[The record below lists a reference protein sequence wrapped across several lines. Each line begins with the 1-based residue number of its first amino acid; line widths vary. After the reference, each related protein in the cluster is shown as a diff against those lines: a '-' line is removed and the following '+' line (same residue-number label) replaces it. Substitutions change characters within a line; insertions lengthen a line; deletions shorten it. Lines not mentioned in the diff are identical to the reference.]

1 MRIGDFVSVSLAC
14 GAVLICGCGL
24 SYDAERGAE
33 KMDSPTVHPEIWP
46 AIDNPVPIDP
56 EIEGRID
63 DLLARMSV
71 EDKVGQVVQGE
82 IRHLEPKDVRKYRL
96 GSVLNGGGVQPFGKK
111 WASVDD
117 WLELADAF
125 WEASMDTSDGG
136 LAIPIIWGTDAVHG
150 HTNVFGATVFP
161 QNIGLGAARNPEL
174 IHEIGRITALEIAV
188 SGLDWDFS
196 PTVAVVRDDRW
207 GRAYESWSEDPEV
220 ARSYAGEMVRGLQ
233 GKAASGGFLAD
244 DRVVAC
250 SKHFLGDGGTLNGV
264 DRADNLSTEA
274 ELRDIHGAGYFSAL
288 ETGVQTVMAS
298 FSSWQG
304 LKMHG
309 NRGLLT
315 DVLKGRMGFDGFVVG
330 DWNGHADVEG
340 CSNSSC
346 PAAFNAG
353 VDMFMAPEDW
363 KALRANTIDQVKSG
377 EISMERLDDAVRRI
391 LRVKMRTGLFDK
403 GKPSSRPMAGKTEY
417 LGSAEHRAVARQ
429 AVRESLVLLKN
440 NGGLLPLERSQTVL
454 VAGDGAHN
462 IGKQSGGWTLTWQ
475 GTDTTNED
483 FPGASSVWDGIKRV
497 VEDAGGTAI
506 LSEDGSFRSKPDV
519 AVVVFGEEPY
529 AEFQGDRETL
539 DYGFSRPD
547 DLKLLKKL
555 NNAGVP
561 VVSIFLSG
569 RPMWVNPELNESDA
583 FVAAWL
589 PGSEGDGVAEVIF
602 NFADGAIHH
611 DFKGTLAHSWPKT
624 AVQESLNLGDEG
636 YDPLFAYGFGL
647 TYADDR
653 DLDDLPEDPGG
664 AIPDAGRTVYF
675 RGGPVAPWQL
685 FVGDSHFWA
694 VKTVGGN
701 ASTWDRDNLVVTAVD
716 RELQEDARAA
726 RWAGYDLAHVYL
738 EAAQAVDL
746 TPEASECKVLA
757 FEVMVEEPP
766 SAPVYAAMRCGEDC
780 EGRID
785 ITEALVQSTVGEWR
799 TMKLRLRHF
808 ADGGADL
815 SHVTTPFLLAT
826 EGSLALRFADVRLEP
841 AVESGVPCD

>member
-1 MRIGDFVSVSLAC
+1 M
-14 GAVLICGCGL
+14 
-24 SYDAERGAE
+24 
-33 KMDSPTVHPEIWP
+33 
-46 AIDNPVPIDP
+46 
-56 EIEGRID
+56 
-63 DLLARMSV
+63 
-71 EDKVGQVVQGE
+71 
-82 IRHLEPKDVRKYRL
+82 
-96 GSVLNGGGVQPFGKK
+96 
-111 WASVDD
+111 
-117 WLELADAF
+117 
-125 WEASMDTSDGG
+125 
-136 LAIPIIWGTDAVHG
+136 
-150 HTNVFGATVFP
+150 
-161 QNIGLGAARNPEL
+161 
-174 IHEIGRITALEIAV
+174 
-188 SGLDWDFS
+188 
-196 PTVAVVRDDRW
+196 
-207 GRAYESWSEDPEV
+207 
-220 ARSYAGEMVRGLQ
+220 
-233 GKAASGGFLAD
+233 
-244 DRVVAC
+244 
-250 SKHFLGDGGTLNGV
+250 NGV
-264 DRADNLSTEA
+264 DRGDNLSTEA
-274 ELRDIHGAGYFSAL
+274 QLRDTHGAGYFSAL
-288 ETGVQTVMAS
+288 EVGVQTVMAS

-315 DVLKGRMGFDGFVVG
+315 EVLKGRMGFDGFVVG
-330 DWNGHADVEG
+330 DWNGHADVVG
-340 CSNSSC
+340 CSNKSC
-346 PAAFNAG
+346 PDAFNAG

-363 KALRANTIDQVKSG
+363 KALRSNTIDQVQSG
-377 EISMERLDDAVRRI
+377 EIPMERLDDAVRRI
-391 LRVKMRTGLFDK
+391 LKVKLRAGLFDQ

-417 LGSAEHRAVARQ
+417 LGSPEHRAVARQ

-440 NGGLLPLERSQTVL
+440 NGGLLPLERAQTVL

-475 GTDTTNED
+475 GTDTKNED
-483 FPGASSVWDGIKRV
+483 FPDGSSVWDGIKRV
-497 VEDAGGTAI
+497 VEGAGGTAI

-547 DLKLLKKL
+547 DLKLLKRL
-555 NNAGVP
+555 QEAGVP

-569 RPMWVNPELNESDA
+569 RPMWVNPELNASNA

-602 NFADGAIHH
+602 TPADGAVHH
-611 DFKGTLAHSWPKT
+611 DFRGALAHSWPKT
-624 AVQESLNLGDEG
+624 AVQEALNLGEENR
-636 YDPLFAYGFGL
+636 DPLFAYGFGL
-647 TYADDR
+647 TYADSV
-653 DLDDLPEDPGG
+653 DLAELSEDPGG
-664 AIPDAGRTVYF
+664 SIPDAGRTVYF

-726 RWAGYDLAHVYL
+726 RWAGYDLAILYL

-746 TPEASECKVLA
+746 TPEASDCMVLA
-757 FEVMVEEPP
+757 FDVMAEEPP
-766 SAPVYAAMRCGEDC
+766 SAPVYAAMRCGEGC

-785 ITEALVQSTVGEWR
+785 ITEALARSTIGEWR
-799 TMKLRLRHF
+799 SMKLRLRHF

-841 AVESGVPCD
+841 AVDGD